1 MTMKR
6 NIAVIANNDVG
17 LYNFRKELI
26 EILLQDADIHIIMPY
41 GERVED
47 FKKMGCFFYDT
58 PLERRGKNPFQ
69 DLKLLKKYSDI
80 LQQIKPDCVLTYTIK
95 PNIYGGYIA
104 RKKKIPYIC
113 NITGLG
119 SALENPGI
127 LQKLTLRMYRAA
139 LKNVSCV
146 FFQNQENYEF
156 FKKNQVT
163 NRKKKVIPGSG
174 VNLSKFKMQDYPDDR
189 IIRFLF
195 ISRVMREKGVEEYLE
210 VARHIKAK
218 YENVEFG
225 ILGMCEEQ
233 YEMRLE
239 ELEQQGIVRYYGQQP
254 DIIPFLEKS
263 HCTIHPSFYPEGM
276 SNVCLESA
284 ACGKVVITTDR
295 SGCRETVT
303 DGVTGYIVK
312 QQDVDDLEKKVEQFL
327 SLDREER
334 IAMGKAA
341 REKMEKEFDRN
352 IIIDAY
358 LKEIDSALE

>member
-1 MTMKR
+1 MKR
-6 NIAVIANNDVG
+6 KIAVIANNDAG

-26 EILLQDADIHIIMPY
+26 EKLRQQDAEIHIIMPY

-47 FKKMGCFFYDT
+47 FKKMGCFFHDT

-69 DLKLLKKYSDI
+69 DLKLLKKYSTI

-104 RKKKIPYIC
+104 GKKKIPYIC

-127 LQKLTLRMYRAA
+127 LQKLTLGMYRKA
-139 LKNVSCV
+139 LRNVNCV

-156 FKKNQVT
+156 FQKNQVT
-163 NRKKKVIPGSG
+163 SRKKKVIPGSG
-174 VNLSKFKMQDYPDDR
+174 VNLTRFKMQEYPDDT

-195 ISRVMREKGVEEYLE
+195 ISRVMREKGIEEYLE
-210 VARHIKAK
+210 VARRMKAK

-233 YEMRLE
+233 YEAKLE
-239 ELEQQGIVRYYGQQP
+239 ELQKQGIVRYYGQQP

-312 QQDVDDLEKKVEQFL
+312 QQDADDLEEKVEQFL
-327 SLDREER
+327 RLGREER